1 MNEEINKEQSLN
13 NGKAQSL
20 PGIDTD
26 QAETGNKNILPA
38 VKSGLQQETIEQN
51 ETSAII
57 TSDIQNMETHAHDLH
72 KAPGHG
78 WTHYFFE
85 FFMLF
90 LAVFC
95 GFLAENEREHLVDHE
110 KEKQYAASLQE
121 DLVNDTA
128 TLNYNIFL
136 WEKGVITHVDTVR
149 GEIEKE
155 PSARDPLLLYRC
167 AALLV
172 TNSNFNYHDRT
183 ISQLKNSGNFRLLQK
198 DIADSLID
206 YDSRIISGLKDIEQ
220 RYNITY
226 FQNREVLQEQLFN
239 TKYYPLRFDPEKLAE
254 AAKKEPAVL
263 EIRKG
268 KEDILFQYYN
278 SLYSLRFQTSI
289 RVREEKRLVSLA
301 TNIMLMVKNKYHL

>member
-1 MNEEINKEQSLN
+1 MSEEKNIPEENNKEEIPILKQNDVSENISPPEDIASTK
-13 NGKAQSL
+13 
-20 PGIDTD
+20 P
-26 QAETGNKNILPA
+26 ETENAKL
-38 VKSGLQQETIEQN
+38 ETE
-51 ETSAII
+51 
-57 TSDIQNMETHAHDLH
+57 NMEVHHHTHADHGKKSW
-72 KAPGHG
+72 KA
-78 WTHYFFE
+78 YFWE
-85 FFMLF
+85 FLMLF

-110 KEKQYAASLQE
+110 KEKQYAATLLE

-128 TLNYNIFL
+128 TLNSNIFL
-136 WEKGVITHVDTVR
+136 WKKVVIANVDTVR

-155 PSARDPLLLYRC
+155 PAARDPLLLYRC
-167 AALLV
+167 AARLV
-172 TNSNFNYHDRT
+172 TNSNFYYHDRT

-206 YDSRIISGLKDIEQ
+206 YDSRIISGLKDIEE

-239 TKYYPLRFDPEKLAE
+239 TKLYPLRFDPEKLAA

-278 SLYSLRFQTSI
+278 SLYSLQFQTSI
-289 RVREEKRLVSLA
+289 RVREEKRLVDLA
-301 TNIMLMVKNKYHL
+301 TNIILMLKKDYHLINE